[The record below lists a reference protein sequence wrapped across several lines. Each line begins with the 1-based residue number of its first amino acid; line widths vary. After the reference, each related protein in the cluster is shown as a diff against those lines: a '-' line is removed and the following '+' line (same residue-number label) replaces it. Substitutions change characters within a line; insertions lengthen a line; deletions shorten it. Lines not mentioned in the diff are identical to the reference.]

1 MPARHPD
8 GRLEARHLEIGRQ
21 GEDAA
26 AEHLL
31 AKGLRVLERNV
42 VLGRLEL
49 DLVCEDG
56 DTLVFVEVKTRAEGS
71 LAAPADGLTAQK
83 RSRLVRA
90 VQCYLSRHALWDRP
104 CRLDLVSV
112 LFRAGAVAGIEH
124 VENAFTADEPRP
136 AGAGRSSGWQPW

>member
-1 MPARHPD
+1 MPARHLD
-8 GRLEARHLEIGRQ
+8 IGRI

-26 AEHLL
+26 AAHLA
-31 AKGLRVLERNV
+31 AKGLTVLERNV

-71 LAAPADGLTAQK
+71 LATPADGLTAQK

-90 VQCYLSRHALWDRP
+90 AQSYLSLHDLWERP
-104 CRLDLVSV
+104 CRFDLVSV
-112 LFRAGAVAGIEH
+112 YFRAGKVAAVEH
-124 VENAFTADEPRP
+124 VEDAMRP
-136 AGAGRSSGWQPW
+136 EETPGRRTSSWQPW